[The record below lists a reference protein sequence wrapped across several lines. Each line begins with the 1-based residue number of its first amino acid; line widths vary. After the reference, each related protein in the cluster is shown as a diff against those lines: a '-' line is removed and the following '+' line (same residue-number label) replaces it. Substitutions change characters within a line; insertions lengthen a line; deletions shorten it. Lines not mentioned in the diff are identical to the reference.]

1 MPEITMPKMSDT
13 MEEGKVIRWLKQQGD
28 QVTEGEP
35 IAEIETDKANVEME
49 AFEPGILKQILVQEG
64 DTVAVGTPIATIE
77 APGTAAAPSAA
88 PQEIES
94 AGEQPQIPSQQA
106 PKPFSSDQVPLVTAP
121 PPPEMAQPAP
131 EKVEKPA
138 QAPEEER
145 VKASPLARKMAEE
158 RGIDLSSIQGT
169 GPNGRIVEADIESYT
184 KQADAAEAPQAPAPQ
199 AVPPQPAS
207 KAAAPRAEVPSEE
220 RELSKMRKTIA
231 HRMAQSKQTVPHF
244 YVTVDIAMDR
254 ASMVRDE
261 LNSMDGDRP
270 RVSFTDMIIK
280 AAGLTLREFPH
291 VNASYH
297 DDKLLIHK
305 EINVGMAVALDDGLV
320 VPVIHDAD
328 QKDLRDIAA
337 DTKGLAERARS
348 GSGHMSDYTGGT
360 FTVSNLGMFDVDE
373 FSSIINPP
381 EAASLAVGTITDTP
395 VVVDG
400 ELAVSKRMK
409 ATLSADHR
417 VMDGAVAAKFMQAL
431 KKKLEAP
438 VSLLEG

>member
-1 MPEITMPKMSDT
+1 MAEITMPKMSDT
-13 MEEGKVIRWLKQQGD
+13 MEEGKVIRWLKHQGD

-49 AFEPGILKQILVQEG
+49 AFEPGILKDILVKEG
-64 DTVAVGTPIATIE
+64 DTVPVGATIATIE
-77 APGTAAAPSAA
+77 APGTAAAPAA
-88 PQEIES
+88 PPQEVVS

-106 PKPFSSDQVPLVTAP
+106 PEPFSSDQVPLATAP
-121 PPPEMAQPAP
+121 PPPEAAQPAP
-131 EKVEKPA
+131 QKVEKPA
-138 QAPEEER
+138 EAPEGER
-145 VKASPLARKMAEE
+145 IKASPLARKMAEE
-158 RGIDLSSIQGT
+158 RSIDLSTVHGT
-169 GPNGRIVEADIESYT
+169 GPNGRIVEADIEGYT
-184 KQADAAEAPQAPAPQ
+184 KQAAPEAPRAPAPQ
-199 AVPPQPAS
+199 AAPPQPAP
-207 KAAAPRAEVPSEE
+207 KPAGPRAEVPSEE

-270 RVSFTDMIIK
+270 KISFTDMIIK
-280 AAGLTLREFPH
+280 ASALTLKEFPNI
-291 VNASYH
+291 NASYH
-297 DDKLLIHK
+297 EDKLLVHK

-328 QKDLRDIAA
+328 QKDLRDIAS
-337 DTKGLAERARS
+337 DTKGLAERARA
-348 GSGHMSDYTGGT
+348 GSGLMSDYTGGT
-360 FTVSNLGMFDVDE
+360 FTVSNLGMFDVEE

-400 ELAVSKRMK
+400 ELTVSKRMK

-438 VSLLEG
+438 ISLLSG